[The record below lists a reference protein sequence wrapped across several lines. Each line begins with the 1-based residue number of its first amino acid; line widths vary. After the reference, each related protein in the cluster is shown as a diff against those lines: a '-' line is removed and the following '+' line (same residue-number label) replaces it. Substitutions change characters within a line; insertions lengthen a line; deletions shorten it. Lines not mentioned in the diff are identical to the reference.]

1 MIYCENI
8 VNVALFFFL
17 LLPRFQNHIYFSP
30 PAHPHF
36 RHAIATIVTKFFF
49 PISAMALPQLVCH
62 NFFFFSFH
70 FGHSTHATHLV
81 SRNWV
86 EEFRYSHYRN
96 STCSLSFFFFSLIL
110 FVEFRQW
117 WYQNSLSFLTILNNF
132 QQFL

>member
-1 MIYCENI
+1 MIYYENI
-8 VNVALFFFL
+8 VNVALYFFYSSLDF
-17 LLPRFQNHIYFSP
+17 RTTFISSP
-30 PAHPHF
+30 PPPLFSSCHCHNCYKKFFPYF
-36 RHAIATIVTKFFF
+36 GNGIATI
-49 PISAMALPQLVCH
+49 SLSQ
-62 NFFFFSFH
+62 FFFFSFH
-70 FGHSTHATHLV
+70 FGNSTHATHPV

-96 STCSLSFFFFSLIL
+96 STFSLSFFFFSLIL